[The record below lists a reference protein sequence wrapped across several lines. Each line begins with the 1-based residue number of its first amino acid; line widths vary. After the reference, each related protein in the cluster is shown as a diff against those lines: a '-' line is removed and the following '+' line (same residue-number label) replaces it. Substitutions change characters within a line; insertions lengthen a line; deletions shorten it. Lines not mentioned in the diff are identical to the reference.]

1 MNIEAIREMVDRYLQ
16 GTATDQEKKV
26 IEKWLEARPEDDRTL
41 KEQDK
46 QVIHTAL
53 WQSFTRHTNWPAPAT
68 TRGGDK
74 SYSLFSYRSWIGYAA
89 AVILVLSCAIWL
101 NSTLLKKQLPSVQT
115 ITAMKGA
122 HKTVQ
127 LPDSSIAHLFPGA
140 TLIIPG
146 DFNTKER
153 AVTLSGR
160 IFFEVRPAPSRPF
173 YVQSGKL
180 RVQVLGTSFEVTAQD
195 SLHASVIVRT
205 GKVGVQ
211 YDGRQ
216 LADLIPGNRL
226 QYDIQQRHAVIEEVN
241 AAMLCEWWNNGMVF
255 NQSPFEEVVQSIS
268 DWYNVPIVITYN
280 KWKQERVTIRIK
292 NQSFTEALSLL
303 SATIGFQYK
312 KENNRVIIY

>member
-26 IEKWLEARPEDDRTL
+26 IEKWLQARPEDDRPL

-46 QVIHTAL
+46 QAIRTAL
-53 WQSFTRHTNWPAPAT
+53 WQSFIYHTNWQPSPT
-68 TRGGDK
+68 TREAVR
-74 SYSLFSYRSWIGYAA
+74 SYSLFNYRSWIGYAA
-89 AVILVLSCAIWL
+89 AVIVVASCTIWL
-101 NSTLLKKQLPSVQT
+101 NTTLLRKQPTPVQT
-115 ITAMKGA
+115 ITALKGA

-140 TLIIPG
+140 TLAIPD

-153 AVTLSGR
+153 AVILSGK
-160 IFFEVRPAPSRPF
+160 IFFEVKSDPSRPF

-180 RVQVLGTSFEVTAQD
+180 RTRVLGTSFEVTARD
-195 SLHASVIVRT
+195 SLHAAVIVRT

-216 LADLIPGNRL
+216 LADLVPGKRL
-226 QYDIQQRHAVIEEVN
+226 RYDVQQQHFVVDEVN

-268 DWYNVPIVITYN
+268 DWYNVPVTITGT

-292 NQSFTEALSLL
+292 NRSFSEALSLL
-303 SATIGFQYK
+303 SATLGFQYK
-312 KENNRVIIY
+312 KENNGVIIY